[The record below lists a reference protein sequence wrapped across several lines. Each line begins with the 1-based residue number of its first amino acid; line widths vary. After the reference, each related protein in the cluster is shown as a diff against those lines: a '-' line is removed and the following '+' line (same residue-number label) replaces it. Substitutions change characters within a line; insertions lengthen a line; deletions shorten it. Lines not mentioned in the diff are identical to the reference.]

1 MLKIHNANIN
11 IMLCSASLKNVF
23 ILIVIDDTI
32 VIGAIPFEV
41 DGIDTVVV
49 IFIVAIVDIIAAAI
63 LHQAESAG
71 CVQL

>member
-11 IMLCSASLKNVF
+11 TMSCNASLKNVF
-23 ILIVIDDTI
+23 ILIVIDDI
-32 VIGAIPFEV
+32 VVIGAIPFEV

-49 IFIVAIVDIIAAAI
+49 IFIVAIVDILVAAI
-63 LHQAESAG
+63 LHQAESTG